1 MGDCRF
7 WARMELLKVGVDG
20 FGAKTWSS
28 SGNANRIKGIKC
40 RPWGLKGKKKGCFS
54 SLPSSFISAYL
65 FMCLTPHSLEHHLCV
80 TSSIVLLWPD
90 SFWVLCFRTLL
101 LSFICTLTFSL
112 SLIIYSSPLSTLPL
126 PWRLSLWIASVN
138 SCLLDSENPAEKS

>member
-1 MGDCRF
+1 MS
-7 WARMELLKVGVDG
+7 LSYLKPIAQPIRSK
-20 FGAKTWSS
+20 FLPWLMKTTWVFFQVPEYRQLFPTL
-28 SGNANRIKGIKC
+28 GPLPILFFLPRI
-40 RPWGLKGKKKGCFS
+40 L
-54 SLPSSFISAYL
+54 SAYL